1 MSRMYND
8 YSSIAR
14 DREERNLN
22 SVNFPEFHTEQ
33 KDSIST
39 DENPEVREKSLKVA
53 VLALAGYEK
62 ECSRVAA
69 KILEGDLRK
78 GSPKEKRTAEAVRL
92 FVSVTELYAEIYVAK
107 DLTNRVK

>member
-14 DREERNLN
+14 DREEKNLN
-22 SVNFPEFHTEQ
+22 SVNFPEFHSDQ
-33 KDSIST
+33 KDSISA
-39 DENPEVREKSLKVA
+39 DEDPETKEKSLKMA

-69 KILEGDLRK
+69 KILEDDLRQ
-78 GSPKEKRTAEAVRL
+78 GSAKEKRTAEAVKL